1 MRRSEERSE
10 APPAPERTETRPP
23 ADPVQRVL
31 ALQRTIGNR
40 AVGAIL
46 ARDSLPTDTK
56 SPAKASELSV
66 TLDGLGPIPLSSL
79 QFGMSRPPGHMGG
92 GGSKSPRETSRV
104 NASLTSTIGEHSVKL
119 FQALVSG
126 QVFKTVVIERG
137 VMRITLTD
145 AMLSTY
151 STSGES
157 DPAHGES
164 WTLDYVSIASDVK

>member
-1 MRRSEERSE
+1 MRRGEERIE
-10 APPAPERTETRPP
+10 AQPAPERVESRPS

-56 SPAKASELSV
+56 SPAKEFSV

-79 QFGMSRPPGHMGG
+79 QFVLSRPPGHMGG
-92 GGSKSPRETSRV
+92 GGSKTPGGTSGV
-104 NASLTSTIGEHSVKL
+104 NASLTSTIGEHSPKL
-119 FQALVSG
+119 FQALLSG

-137 VMRITLTD
+137 STRITLTD

-151 STSGES
+151 SASAES
-157 DPAHGES
+157 DPSHTES
-164 WTLDYVSIASDVK
+164 WVLNYVSIAYAAK